1 MEKWDLLLPTNEN
14 SRSHFF
20 HVDLIHSFLKHYW
33 LFPLPI
39 LSFSL
44 PLPPI
49 TLPAPLLVFW
59 FTGKDN
65 MYDFFCFCIPLAF
78 WFMSRYINSVDH
90 WYLHTWFVHVYSLLN
105 NAIHTE
111 KNSFLKRWFWGMKYE
126 RHNSWL
132 ESKLHSDFFHIH
144 KYIQ

>member
-78 WFMSRYINSVDH
+78 WFMSRYKNSVDH
-90 WYLHTWFVHVYSLLN
+90 WYLHTYMVCACVFIIKQCNTHRNKLISENMILRYEIWKTQFVARVKITFWFFSYS
-105 NAIHTE
+105 
-111 KNSFLKRWFWGMKYE
+111 
-126 RHNSWL
+126 
-132 ESKLHSDFFHIH
+132 
-144 KYIQ
+144 